1 MAPSL
6 IPRLGIGEVARRADC
21 KVETV
26 RYYEQIGI
34 LPAPD
39 RSAGGQRRYDTEHLK
54 RLNFVRRARGL
65 GFTLDEVRN
74 LLELADNRDQT
85 CAEVAAI
92 ARDHLGG
99 IRAKIANLRRL
110 EAVLDDLVAAC
121 ADGAKPDC
129 PIIDTLYREAG

>member
-6 IPRLGIGEVARRADC
+6 LPRLGIGEVARRADC

-26 RYYEQIGI
+26 RYYERIGI
-34 LPAPD
+34 LPAPE
-39 RSAGGQRRYDTEHLK
+39 RNAGGQRRYDTEHLK
-54 RLNFVRRARGL
+54 RLYFVRRARGL

-74 LLELADNRDQT
+74 LLQLADDQEQT

>member
-6 IPRLGIGEVARRADC
+6 LPRLGIGEVARRADC

-26 RYYEQIGI
+26 RYYERIGI
-34 LPAPD
+34 LPSPD
-39 RSAGGQRRYDTEHLK
+39 RSVGGQRRYDTEHLK
-54 RLNFVRRARGL
+54 RLYFVRRARGL

-74 LLELADNRDQT
+74 LLELADDREQT

-92 ARDHLGG
+92 ARGHLGG
-99 IRAKIANLRRL
+99 IRSKIANLRRL
-110 EAVLDDLVAAC
+110 EAVLDDLVVAC

-129 PIIDTLYREAG
+129 PIIETLYREAG

>member
-1 MAPSL
+1 MAPFL
-6 IPRLGIGEVARRADC
+6 LPRLGIGEVARRADC

-26 RYYEQIGI
+26 RYYERIGI

-39 RSAGGQRRYDTEHLK
+39 RSAGGQRRYDTDHLK

-74 LLELADNRDQT
+74 LLELADGRDQT
-85 CAEVAAI
+85 CAEVATI
-92 ARDHLGG
+92 ARDHLGD

-129 PIIDTLYREAG
+129 PIIDTLYREAS

>member
-6 IPRLGIGEVARRADC
+6 LPRLGIGEVARRADC

-54 RLNFVRRARGL
+54 RLTFVRRARGL

-74 LLELADNRDQT
+74 LLRLADGTDPT
-85 CAEVAAI
+85 CAEVAEI
-92 ARDHLGG
+92 ARGHLGG
-99 IRAKIANLRRL
+99 IRSKIANLRRL

-129 PIIDTLYREAG
+129 PIIDTLYREPG

>member
-1 MAPSL
+1 MAPSHL
-6 IPRLGIGEVARRADC
+6 SRLGIGEVARRADC

-54 RLNFVRRARGL
+54 RLYFVRRARGL

-74 LLELADNRDQT
+74 LLRLADGTDPT

-92 ARDHLGG
+92 ARGHLGG
-99 IRAKIANLRRL
+99 IRAKIASLGRL